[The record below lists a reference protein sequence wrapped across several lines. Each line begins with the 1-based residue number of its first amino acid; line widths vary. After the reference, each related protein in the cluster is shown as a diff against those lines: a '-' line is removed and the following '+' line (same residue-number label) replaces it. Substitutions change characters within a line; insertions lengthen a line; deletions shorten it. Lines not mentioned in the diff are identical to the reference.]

1 VSFLGNLFGE
11 RKSNHLRT
19 ENIDDP
25 GVKKGIDNLMGK
37 PVQITGEGDH
47 TDISVQ
53 KSIEFYS
60 KDSNGKNFSGLES
73 RMKLGNYGDR
83 MSALDELKGDRSSKA
98 IEILSWLMHNGN
110 SNLGEI
116 TKFDERA
123 IAAGF
128 LGKIGGE
135 GALRELEEARKIPD
149 IENDVKHAIIEV
161 QRNSDIN
168 VLLDGLSSTQPV
180 PYLTLL
186 IERKD
191 TVGVP
196 KAMELLDSSSITTAV
211 YAARYLGVVK
221 YEGAVDKLI
230 MMMKSKLI
238 DYQHVAGVALGRI
251 GGAQAKEALF
261 SSLNASSKWAKSG
274 AVKGL
279 AFMFVNGELDI
290 KQKIQGLDLNKYR
303 ECICSKDDDEEK
315 RIHNMVVDKLLQ

>member
-11 RKSNHLRT
+11 KKSNHLRT
-19 ENIDDP
+19 ENIADP

-37 PVQITGEGDH
+37 PVQITREGDR
-47 TDISVQ
+47 TDVPAQ
-53 KSIEFYS
+53 KNVESCS

-73 RMKLGNYGDR
+73 RIKLGNYKDR
-83 MSALDELKGDRSSKA
+83 MGALDELKGDRSSKA

-110 SNLGEI
+110 SNFGEG

-135 GALRELEEARKIPD
+135 EALRELEGARKISD
-149 IENDVKHAIIEV
+149 IENDVKHAIIEI
-161 QRNSDIN
+161 QKSSDVN
-168 VLLDGLSSTQPV
+168 VLLDGLSSAQPV

-196 KAMELLDSSSITTAV
+196 KAMELLDSSDITTAV

-230 MMMKSKLI
+230 MMMKSKFI
-238 DYQHVAGVALGRI
+238 DYQHVAGVALGHI
-251 GGAQAKEALF
+251 GGVQAKEALF
-261 SSLNASSKWAKSG
+261 SSLNASSQWAKSG
-274 AVKGL
+274 VVKGL
-279 AFMFVNGELDI
+279 ALCLLMVNWI
-290 KQKIQGLDLNKYR
+290 
-303 ECICSKDDDEEK
+303 SKRKFRD
-315 RIHNMVVDKLLQ
+315 